1 MELNT
6 NALIGLT
13 IRLVALGIVLFFVIP
28 RHIKDMD
35 DTKSDHDGLDRLRWF
50 ILILLSLSVV
60 ASIPGV
66 VYQLIRTLGY
76 TSLIL
81 QNIST
86 ISTNT
91 SILGTSILLILIY
104 TYQRKDIEKD
114 D

>member
-1 MELNT
+1 MELNI
-6 NALIGLT
+6 NAIIGLV
-13 IRLVALGIVLFFVIP
+13 IRVVALGIVLFFVIP

-50 ILILLSLSVV
+50 ILILLSVSVV
-60 ASIPGV
+60 ASVPGV
-66 VYQLIRTLGY
+66 TYQLVRALGY
-76 TSLIL
+76 TSLLL

-104 TYQRKDIEKD
+104 TYKRKEND
-114 D
+114 